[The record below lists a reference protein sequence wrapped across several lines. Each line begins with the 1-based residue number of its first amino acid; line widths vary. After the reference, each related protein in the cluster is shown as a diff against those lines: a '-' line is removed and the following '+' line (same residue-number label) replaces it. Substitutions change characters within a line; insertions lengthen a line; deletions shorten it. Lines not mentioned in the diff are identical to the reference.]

1 MDGKRK
7 IILSLAP
14 VPGPSASIDPASL
27 SEEIIEAA
35 KAGAGMVHLH
45 VKGRD
50 GKLTDRMDTFRE
62 VVEAVCARSD
72 IVIQAS
78 TGGVS
83 QMNIQQRC
91 APLSYERVETASLNP
106 GSVNLG
112 SLVYQNPDE
121 DVKYCVGEIYK
132 HGILPEIEC
141 FELGM
146 INRVTELTREL
157 PFRKPVLYNIVLGH
171 PCTTPA
177 TVEHLVAMRSFIP
190 REAMWGITH
199 FGRKNYDILI
209 AAVSMGASLV
219 RIGFEDSSFDGEE
232 QAQNNIVLVA
242 RMAEI
247 IRCMGH
253 EPASPAE
260 VREILRLNEI
270 KKRKK

>member
-14 VPGPSASIDPASL
+14 VPGPSDSIDPQAL
-27 SEEIIEAA
+27 SAEIVEAA
-35 KAGAGMVHLH
+35 QAGAGMVHLH

-50 GKLTDRMDTFRE
+50 GKLTDDLTTFRE
-62 VVEAVCARSD
+62 IVEEVCSKSD

-83 QMNIQQRC
+83 QMDIRQRC

-112 SLVYQNPDE
+112 RLVYQNPDD
-121 DVKYCVGEIYK
+121 DVKYCVREIYG

-146 INRVTELTREL
+146 INRVTELAKEL
-157 PFRKPVLYNIVLGH
+157 PFRSPVLYNIVLGH

-177 TVEHLVAMRSFIP
+177 TVDHLVAMRSFIP
-190 REAMWGITH
+190 RDAMWGITH
-199 FGRKNYDILI
+199 FGRRSFDILI
-209 AAVSMGASLV
+209 SAIAMGASLV
-219 RIGFEDSSFDGEE
+219 RIGFEDSPYDGER
-232 QAQNNIVLVA
+232 QAANNVELVK

-247 IRCMGH
+247 VRCMGH
-253 EPASPAE
+253 DTASPAE
-260 VREILRLNEI
+260 VRELLNLNGI
-270 KKRKK
+270 KDKI

>member
-1 MDGKRK
+1 MNAKRK
-7 IILSLAP
+7 IIISLAP
-14 VPGPSASIDPASL
+14 VPGASVSIDPQGLAA
-27 SEEIIEAA
+27 EIVEAA
-35 KAGAGMVHLH
+35 QAGAGMVHLH

-50 GKLTDRMDTFRE
+50 GKLTDSLDTFQE

-83 QMNIQQRC
+83 GMNIQQRC
-91 APLSYERVETASLNP
+91 APLSYSRVETASLNP

-112 SLVYQNPDE
+112 RMVYQNPDD
-121 DVKYCVGEIYK
+121 DVKYCVKEIYR

-146 INRVTELTREL
+146 INRVTELTQEL
-157 PFRKPVLYNIVLGH
+157 PFRRPVLYNIVLGH

-190 REAMWGITH
+190 KDAMWGITH

-209 AAVSMGASLV
+209 AAVAMGASLV
-219 RIGFEDSSFDGEE
+219 RIGFEDSVFDGEE
-232 QAQNNIVLVA
+232 PAKDNVTLVR

-253 EPASPAE
+253 EPAAPEE
-260 VREILRLNEI
+260 VREILRLHEI
-270 KKRKK
+270 RRIP